1 MWKRSSHPK
10 DTTVHN
16 HLDARSY
23 KGYIV
28 TGSSPVL
35 TTKKPSAK
43 RLVWNEDRD
52 YRYRLK

>member
-35 TTKKPSAK
+35 TTKRVKVSHNKCTK
-43 RLVWNEDRD
+43 RKL
-52 YRYRLK
+52 